1 MIVHEEAVE
10 SNTEHFGSA
19 KADPGLRRLGAASME
34 GIGEQRPT
42 CGADG
47 HPSLVALACVE
58 VARHLGSEEHCPPHR
73 LSSLSE
79 RLRMRLLAC
88 CIAEGTLT
96 DGVMAHF
103 AASELKLR
111 GSRVSDRGLCLLG
124 RACGSRLLSLDIS
137 FCPRLKDTGLIALVH
152 ECPQLLQLQL
162 AHCRF
167 SDAAIE
173 RLVRSCAGLRTL
185 DCSWNGSG
193 ITDRGVRAIGKHCLR
208 LEKLAL
214 NGCRMSDD
222 TLLALACALPQLTQL
237 LTKGCD
243 LSESGMTAALYV
255 LPRLEVVELS
265 QIARLSEPSLQLLL
279 PRMSRV
285 TRLDVSMCMRLGDV
299 AISRAAATLPQ
310 LTVLECYG
318 VSQLRAPTLEAA
330 RLRTLVLS
338 GCRALATPSLV
349 CPALETLELQSC
361 RELRPE
367 ALALACRTCPALRCI
382 DLAGCKELRVL
393 VLAAPSLC
401 ELRLDGCVKLERLEW
416 ALPALRTLMVRGCEA
431 LHVTLRLHACAHH
444 GAPPSS
450 HR

>member
-1 MIVHEEAVE
+1 M
-10 SNTEHFGSA
+10 
-19 KADPGLRRLGAASME
+19 
-34 GIGEQRPT
+34 
-42 CGADG
+42 CGGDG

-58 VARHLGSEEHCPPHR
+58 VARHLGSEEHCPLHR

-299 AISRAAATLPQ
+299 AISRAAAALPL
-310 LTVLECYG
+310 LTVLATQG
-318 VSQLRAPTLEAA
+318 TNARGGKAADLGALWLPRARHTEP
-330 RLRTLVLS
+330 
-338 GCRALATPSLV
+338 
-349 CPALETLELQSC
+349 
-361 RELRPE
+361 
-367 ALALACRTCPALRCI
+367 
-382 DLAGCKELRVL
+382 RV
-393 VLAAPSLC
+393 P
-401 ELRLDGCVKLERLEW
+401 D
-416 ALPALRTLMVRGCEA
+416 P
-431 LHVTLRLHACAHH
+431 
-444 GAPPSS
+444 
-450 HR
+450 